1 MLTWPPADLLNFPL
15 PHGLRLNLSALATPQ
30 FATSYQLGAFGNVD
44 GSVAY
49 LYSSV
54 PLNGV
59 VAQSDR
65 VPLLPLLRSYRHLN
79 NLELDREQHSTA
91 DIRDTGTSS
100 GNIQGPPRRYDGTLL
115 YGCMYLPRS
124 TLQARVIRRFTPRLQ
139 VQVSAVSSE
148 DLRNGGTIL
157 GSAHYDKG
165 IYNVEG
171 LASTDGGLLGL
182 RGLYNFGGDASP
194 APIPPAGAPEETGN
208 GVASER
214 ERIYGRFSVGGELYY
229 GTLNKSAGMSVGGR
243 FATLPAY
250 SGTPLAATVTINPL
264 MGNISATYAVLG
276 GEYCTLA
283 TMMDFNVYS
292 YESDWQ
298 VGMELWSK
306 RRHGG
311 FLLAAE
317 PEPDSDAP
325 PTPHNDSST
334 RWKERSFQAK
344 LEWRLDEPEP
354 VETSGQNATGV
365 RPDEYLGVLKA
376 RLGQQGRIGLLWEG
390 RIKSLIFGLGAG
402 IDLRRLDQSFQSVG
416 LNIQYSS

>member
-1 MLTWPPADLLNFPL
+1 
-15 PHGLRLNLSALATPQ
+15 
-30 FATSYQLGAFGNVD
+30 
-44 GSVAY
+44 
-49 LYSSV
+49 V

-65 VPLLPLLRSYRHLN
+65 IPLLRLLRSYRPLK
-79 NLELDREQHSTA
+79 ELGPDRT
-91 DIRDTGTSS
+91 DPPTSYS
-100 GNIQGPPRRYDGTLL
+100 GTLL

-124 TLQARVIRRFTPRLQ
+124 TLQARVIRRFTPGLQ
-139 VQVSAVSSE
+139 AQVSAVSSE

-157 GSAHYDKG
+157 ASAHYDEG

-194 APIPPAGAPEETGN
+194 ADMPTLGAAQVASN
-208 GVASER
+208 GVGLEK

-250 SGTPLAATVTINPL
+250 SGTPLTATLTINPL

-276 GEYCTLA
+276 GEHCTLA
-283 TMMDFNVYS
+283 SMMDFNVYS
-292 YESDWQ
+292 YESDWK

-306 RRHGG
+306 RRPGG
-311 FLLAAE
+311 FLLGAESEARSRPCPPAAADD
-317 PEPDSDAP
+317 PS
-325 PTPHNDSST
+325 
-334 RWKERSFQAK
+334 RWKSRSFQAK
-344 LEWRLDEPEP
+344 LEWRLDDGGSKD
-354 VETSGQNATGV
+354 TGKDDAGRATA
-365 RPDEYLGVLKA
+365 DEHLGVLKA
-376 RLGQQGRIGLLWEG
+376 RLDQHGRIGLLWEG
-390 RIKSLIFGLGAG
+390 RIKSLIFSLGAG

-416 LNIQYSS
+416 LNIRYSS